1 MKTLLILLLVCLHAA
16 PCLAFVPDGEEL
28 AARLQKSYG
37 PMRSWQAKMTFPDH
51 PGVSVDLWS
60 AAGRWRQQWRAGTDA
75 VAVGALGNVARS
87 CTAGSFPLSPLF
99 VWMVPHPVRAW
110 QAWGVDVTSGS
121 YGFCG
126 EAPCLMLGASPE
138 DGDKPAVYLN
148 NEDLA
153 PLMVRYASQ
162 TGMISV
168 EFSDYRTYAG
178 YRVPQAVTV
187 RTERGELAA
196 RVEWVRLNGA
206 DAEELYASD
215 ALDAA
220 ACAEPPQ
227 PFGFLRESFRY
238 PGAQ

>member
-1 MKTLLILLLVCLHAA
+1 
-16 PCLAFVPDGEEL
+16 
-28 AARLQKSYG
+28 
-37 PMRSWQAKMTFPDH
+37 
-51 PGVSVDLWS
+51 
-60 AAGRWRQQWRAGTDA
+60 
-75 VAVGALGNVARS
+75 
-87 CTAGSFPLSPLF
+87 
-99 VWMVPHPVRAW
+99 MVPHPVRAW